1 MSDTASAWQ
10 DTSLTPRERAE
21 RLVEGMTLEQKIA
34 QLHGAMET
42 IDIYAMSAQAAESG
56 ENLDQL
62 AAQIQIERHV
72 TAIEELGIPR
82 FRITNG
88 PVGVGMGDGTPSPPA
103 TSLPM
108 TIGLAAGFDPDL
120 AHAYGDIIGSE
131 TATLG
136 QHVLEGPGVCLHRT
150 TLAGRNFEYF
160 SEDPYLSGV
169 MGVAVTKAI
178 QAHDVIAMAKHYVLN
193 DQEHER
199 FRASVEVDEHV
210 MRELYLLPFEMLVK
224 DAEIAAIMSSYNRVR
239 GVYATEYRYTLTD
252 ILRTEWGFEGYVQS
266 DFWSSRSSAPS
277 LNAGMDHEMPD
288 AKWLNETNVKA
299 ALSDTSL
306 EIETVDRALVR
317 RYTQMFRFGQF
328 ERPYQ
333 PGEIDAQA
341 HGAISRTIGS
351 QIAVLLKNE
360 GRLAAT
366 RRRHRF
372 HRHHRPV
379 PVRRRRLP
387 GRGRLV
393 ESVPAVHRAAAG
405 RHAGRARGLG
415 SSATVAKVTVAD
427 DLSNLDEAKPAARTA
442 DVVVLMAGLVAT
454 EGADQ
459 PDANMLH
466 DQNRMLAELLGIN
479 PATVV
484 VLKDSNPV
492 LMPWIDEAPA
502 VLEVWNQGTEDGHV
516 VADLLFGVVNPSGK
530 VPTCY
535 PRSEDDTLYA
545 GHPERYPGTDEGDGY
560 PVIRYSEGLEIGYR
574 WFQAQGIQPLFGF
587 GFGLSYTTFDL
598 TDVSVDAPDGANAPV
613 TVTASVTNTG
623 PAAGAEVVQVYLGVP
638 VQGQPPKRLV
648 GFQKVFVEPGAS
660 KPVAITID
668 PAATHHPFAVWDYC
682 TRSFHERARRLHRL
696 RGHLR
701 RRHAA
706 HRDRHLCMRTR
717 SRTKAR
723 NPMPEVKRSREPGG
737 RRPLSA
743 TACSAGRL
751 GSGGPAGSPV
761 KPRRSRPRSGRSPS
775 MFLGRGMV
783 KSSGRRV
790 CGCRQSHPRDA
801 TRRYSLIVPP
811 ARESVFVRGTARE

>member
-1 MSDTASAWQ
+1 MIVSAFPFLAHPHSPRLSPGFRPGSTLGDMALSDTASAWQ

-193 DQEHER
+193 DQEYER

-210 MRELYLLPFEMLVK
+210 LRELYLLPFEMLVK
-224 DAEIAAIMSSYNRVR
+224 DAGIAAIMSSYNRVR

-266 DFWSSRSSAPS
+266 DFWSSRSAAPS

-306 EIETVDRALVR
+306 EIETVDRALAR

-360 GRLAAT
+360 GTLLPLDADAGSIVIIGQSQFVDDACLGGGGSSKVTPLYTVPPLDGTRDVLAD
-366 RRRHRF
+366 
-372 HRHHRPV
+372 
-379 PVRRRRLP
+379 
-387 GRGRLV
+387 
-393 ESVPAVHRAAAG
+393 
-405 RHAGRARGLG
+405 LG
-415 SSATVAKVTVAD
+415 SSATVTKVTVAD
-427 DLSNLDEAKPAARTA
+427 DLANLDQAKQAAA
-442 DVVVLMAGLVAT
+442 DSDVVVLMAGLVAT

-492 LMPWIDEAPA
+492 LMPWINEAPA

-535 PRSEDDTLYA
+535 PRSEDDTRVRRPPRAVPGHRRGRRLPGDPLLRRAGDRVPLVPSARHPAAVRLRVRPVLHHLRPHRRLGRRAGRRERA
-545 GHPERYPGTDEGDGY
+545 GHRDGVGDQHRPGRRRRGGAGLPRRPRAGTTPQATRRVPESLRGTGGVEAGGDHHRPGGHPS
-560 PVIRYSEGLEIGYR
+560 PVRRLGLLHP
-574 WFQAQGIQPLFGF
+574 QL
-587 GFGLSYTTFDL
+587 
-598 TDVSVDAPDGANAPV
+598 PD
-613 TVTASVTNTG
+613 
-623 PAAGAEVVQVYLGVP
+623 
-638 VQGQPPKRLV
+638 
-648 GFQKVFVEPGAS
+648 
-660 KPVAITID
+660 
-668 PAATHHPFAVWDYC
+668 
-682 TRSFHERARRLHRL
+682 RARRLHRL

-706 HRDRHLCMRTR
+706 HRDRHLCVR
-717 SRTKAR
+717 AR
-723 NPMPEVKRSREPGG
+723 
-737 RRPLSA
+737 
-743 TACSAGRL
+743 
-751 GSGGPAGSPV
+751 
-761 KPRRSRPRSGRSPS
+761 
-775 MFLGRGMV
+775 
-783 KSSGRRV
+783 
-790 CGCRQSHPRDA
+790 
-801 TRRYSLIVPP
+801 
-811 ARESVFVRGTARE
+811 